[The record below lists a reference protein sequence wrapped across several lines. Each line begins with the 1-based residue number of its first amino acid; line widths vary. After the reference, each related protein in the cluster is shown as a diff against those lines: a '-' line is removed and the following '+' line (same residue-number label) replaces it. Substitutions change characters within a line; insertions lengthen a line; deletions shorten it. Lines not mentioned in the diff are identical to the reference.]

1 MDRTRCQTESSLAL
15 RCVPKA
21 KYLLVLQQ
29 CQQSE
34 ILGKVPS
41 DRAQR
46 LPLFLCCAVLC
57 LVSQMGLALCDS
69 MDCSPPGFSRQEY
82 WSGMPCPPPEDHPN
96 SGTEPRSTALQAD
109 SLSTKPPGQPKN
121 TGLGSLSLLQGIFPT
136 QESNQGLLH
145 CR

>member
-69 MDCSPPGFSRQEY
+69 MDCSPPGFS
-82 WSGMPCPPPEDHPN
+82 SHGD
-96 SGTEPRSTALQAD
+96 ST
-109 SLSTKPPGQPKN
+109 GQN
-121 TGLGSLSLLQGIFPT
+121 TGVGCHALLQRIIPT
-136 QESNQGLLH
+136 QGLNPDLPH
-145 CR
+145 CRQILYRLSHQGSPRTLD